1 MTRMVSF
8 IVLLLVLVGC
18 GAPKPSAQAVAQEVM
33 TALAAGD
40 TLTLTELLEGMPN
53 KDYEIATDTRFWRRQ
68 LARYGAITQTEVH
81 EPQERGK
88 STAVT
93 LVNTHERGTSTV
105 TFLMQNTDAG
115 WRVVDWE
122 EQTFAEKEDA

>member
-18 GAPKPSAQAVAQEVM
+18 GDPKPSAQVVAQEVM

-40 TLTLTELLEGMPN
+40 TVTLTELLEGMPN

-68 LARYGAITQTEVH
+68 LARYGAITQTDVQ